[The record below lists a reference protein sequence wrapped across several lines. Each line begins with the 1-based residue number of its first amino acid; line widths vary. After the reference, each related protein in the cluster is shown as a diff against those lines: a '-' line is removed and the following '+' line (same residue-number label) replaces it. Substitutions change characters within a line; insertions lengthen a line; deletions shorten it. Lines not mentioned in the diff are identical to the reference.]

1 MKIEIE
7 GNSVSYN
14 LHYGDN
20 LLKINDEEV
29 FKGDKDAIIKKLIK
43 IIEAWIQMKNIHLH
57 IDKAFFNKM
66 QKDKLNRE
74 IKLNTKFTWEEYIE
88 ILFGFARYMKL

>member
-29 FKGDKDAIIKKLIK
+29 FKGDKNAIIKKLIK
-43 IIEAWIQMKNIHLH
+43 IIEAWI
-57 IDKAFFNKM
+57 
-66 QKDKLNRE
+66 
-74 IKLNTKFTWEEYIE
+74 
-88 ILFGFARYMKL
+88 